1 MIGLLLTYLFIIPK
15 YEASSIPSFERYMGT
30 ILLPIMMFHIIIAI
44 EKIENMNIWKIGISV
59 IILLIILPTIDI
71 AKKTISW
78 TKEDTKELE
87 ERQLYEGIE
96 KYKNI
101 LTAQDKIYFLG
112 NGTIDI
118 YRGKLVDNYLA
129 IPAKIGNDEIYTTG
143 HISIFKDIIKE
154 GQYTHVYL
162 FNATEKYK
170 EKFKELFENEEMKN
184 KTLYKIGIDG
194 LFYEVKI

>member
-1 MIGLLLTYLFIIPK
+1 M
-15 YEASSIPSFERYMGT
+15 
-30 ILLPIMMFHIIIAI
+30 
-44 EKIENMNIWKIGISV
+44 
-59 IILLIILPTIDI
+59 
-71 AKKTISW
+71 
-78 TKEDTKELE
+78 
-87 ERQLYEGIE
+87 
-96 KYKNI
+96 
-101 LTAQDKIYFLG
+101 
-112 NGTIDI
+112 
-118 YRGKLVDNYLA
+118 VDNYLA